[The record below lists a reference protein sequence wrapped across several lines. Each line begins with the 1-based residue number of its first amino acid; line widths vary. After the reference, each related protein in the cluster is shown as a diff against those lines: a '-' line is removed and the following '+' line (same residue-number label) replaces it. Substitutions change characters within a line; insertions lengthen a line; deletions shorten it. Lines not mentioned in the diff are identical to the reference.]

1 MTTGHKAV
9 ASNEAAQSTP
19 ETDAAL
25 ALATFIAPRELKQM
39 MSGTGIEVV
48 SVAFARKLERQRDAL
63 LGALKAVDGALDS
76 LNWCAWEE
84 DRNSVWVEW
93 VYPAWDMARAAIA
106 MVEKP

>member
-1 MTTGHKAV
+1 MTK
-9 ASNEAAQSTP
+9 AAQSTTP
-19 ETDAAL
+19 WDE
-25 ALATFIAPRELKQM
+25 
-39 MSGTGIEVV
+39 
-48 SVAFARKLERQRDAL
+48 AFAKFAAEPLVQRLGVDRASFCAGFEQGMAHGERQRDAL